1 MASPLF
7 FAGKHR
13 GSTAPETGPLFD
25 YATLRLLRQLRHWS
39 DSRPR
44 SFPQI
49 GRVLTHWPV
58 GCRFRH
64 RRSCYCY
71 SRYSCYTSKRKRSQL
86 EGWMAGVKID
96 ADVFAQWEPASKVAE
111 EIAGLGSHIAGINA
125 LADRLRTGLASGG
138 AEHRTLQLRN
148 PETGPLEIPQYHWPA
163 DGLFQNDL
171 WQTGQLTIFAR
182 QRSAPYEQERYDYYG
197 VRFDPAGVDALWAA
211 AGRRR
216 VSEPTG
222 EAADQAATT
231 KGGPPLHDRHLNAWA
246 AVFRAAYPNGSEGQA
261 AVSVAGCFPDK
272 SVTRVRLRAALEKVG
287 KLAEGRPRKA

>member
-1 MASPLF
+1 MTYGCRLSPRHIGGHTGDTDG
-7 FAGKHR
+7 GKSRPENPLHP
-13 GSTAPETGPLFD
+13 TADP
-25 YATLRLLRQLRHWS
+25 LRQLRHTGGPG
-39 DSRPR
+39 RP
-44 SFPQI
+44 FH
-49 GRVLTHWPV
+49 GRDLA
-58 GCRFRH
+58 
-64 RRSCYCY
+64 SCYCY
-71 SRYSCYTSKRKRSQL
+71 SCYSCYTSSAATVAAG
-86 EGWMAGVKID
+86 GWMAGVKID

-111 EIAGLGSHIAGINA
+111 EIAGLGSRIAGINA
-125 LADRLRTGLASGG
+125 LADRLSTGLARGG

-182 QRSAPYEQERYDYYG
+182 QRSAPYQQERYDYYG

-211 AGRRR
+211 AGKRR
-216 VSEPTG
+216 VSTG